1 MGAGNGC
8 LVFIQGFLH
17 IFQTKAMVALILF
30 AGLEKVSLLWRRGI
44 GDAAQDGGGILLQNE
59 LDPFSASAGRRS
71 QASMALSRALPK
83 MMEQSSGAMGRF
95 SWIFIFV

>member
-30 AGLEKVSLLWRRGI
+30 AGLEKVSLLWRRGV
-44 GDAAQDGGGILLQNE
+44 GDAAQNGGSILLQNE
-59 LDPFSASAGRRS
+59 FDPFFCVSRQTLAGLDGIIKGVAEDNGTILWRNG
-71 QASMALSRALPK
+71 Q
-83 MMEQSSGAMGRF
+83 
-95 SWIFIFV
+95 IFLDL